1 VQQRLDLQCQALK
14 KEIKASAAPA
24 DTKR

>member
-14 KEIKASAAPA
+14 RELKPGAAASAP
-24 DTKR
+24 R